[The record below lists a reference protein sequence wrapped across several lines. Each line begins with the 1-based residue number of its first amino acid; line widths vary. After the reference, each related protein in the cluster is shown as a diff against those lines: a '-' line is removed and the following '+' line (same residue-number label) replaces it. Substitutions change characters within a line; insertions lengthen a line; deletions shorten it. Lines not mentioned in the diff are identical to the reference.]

1 MASTTNNARIEL
13 ALADLDSQEKP
24 NFSGTA
30 KKYGLVG
37 STLRRR
43 YQGKTM
49 SRAAATSEHRQ
60 NLTFAQEEILISQI
74 NRLTDRGLPPT
85 NQIVKNLAEEILG
98 RSIGKN
104 WAGDFVKR
112 YKGRLTSLYLHNID
126 KDRMNAEYA
135 PMFKQFYDL
144 VINNLIFIEELRFA
158 ALTNSFFK

>member
-1 MASTTNNARIEL
+1 MEL
-13 ALADLDSQEKP
+13 ALADLNRQDKP
-24 NFSGTA
+24 NFLGTA

-49 SRAAATSEHRQ
+49 SRVAANSEYRQ
-60 NLTFAQEEILISQI
+60 NLTFAQEEVLIGQI

-85 NQIVKNLAEEILG
+85 NQMVRNFAEEILN
-98 RSIGKN
+98 RPIGKN

-112 YKGRLTSLYLHNID
+112 YKGRLTSLYLHTID
-126 KDRMNAEYA
+126 KDRINAEYA

-144 VINNLIFIEELRFA
+144 VIDNFILV
-158 ALTNSFFK
+158 KK

>member
-1 MASTTNNARIEL
+1 MASTTNNARMEL
-13 ALADLDSQEKP
+13 ALADLNRQDKP
-24 NFSGTA
+24 NFLGTA

-49 SRAAATSEHRQ
+49 SRVAANSEYRQ
-60 NLTFAQEEILISQI
+60 NLTFAQEEVLIGQI

-85 NQIVKNLAEEILG
+85 NQMVRNFAEEILN
-98 RSIGKN
+98 RPIGKN

-112 YKGRLTSLYLHNID
+112 YKGRLTSLYLHTID
-126 KDRMNAEYA
+126 KDRINAEYA

-144 VINNLIFIEELRFA
+144 VIDNFIFV
-158 ALTNSFFK
+158 KK

>member
-1 MASTTNNARIEL
+1 MASTTNNARMEL
-13 ALADLDSQEKP
+13 ALADLNRQDKP
-24 NFSGTA
+24 NFLGTA

-49 SRAAATSEHRQ
+49 SRVAANSEYRQ
-60 NLTFAQEEILISQI
+60 NLTFAQEEVLIGQI

-85 NQIVKNLAEEILG
+85 NQMVRNFAEEILN
-98 RSIGKN
+98 RPIGKN

-112 YKGRLTSLYLHNID
+112 YKGRLTSLYLHTID
-126 KDRMNAEYA
+126 KDRINAEYA

-144 VINNLIFIEELRFA
+144 VIDNFILV
-158 ALTNSFFK
+158 KK

>member
-1 MASTTNNARIEL
+1 MASTTHEARIEL
-13 ALADLDSQEKP
+13 ALADLDRQERP
-24 NFSGTA
+24 NIMGTA
-30 KKYGLVG
+30 KKFNLIE

-43 YQGKTM
+43 FQGKTL

-60 NLTFAQEEILISQI
+60 NLTFAQEEVLIGQI

-85 NQIVKNLAEEILG
+85 NQIVRNFAEEILG
-98 RSIGKN
+98 RSVGKN

-112 YKGRLTSLYLHNID
+112 YKGRLTSLYLHTID

-144 VINNLIFIEELRFA
+144 VINDFIFITYIYLY
-158 ALTNSFFK
+158 

>member
-1 MASTTNNARIEL
+1 MASTTNHARMEL
-13 ALADLDSQEKP
+13 ALADLSRQEKP
-24 NFSGTA
+24 NFLGTA

-49 SRAAATSEHRQ
+49 SRGAANSEYRQ
-60 NLTFAQEEILISQI
+60 NLTFTQEEVLISQI
-74 NRLTDRGLPPT
+74 NRLTDRGLSPT
-85 NQIVKNLAEEILG
+85 NQMVKNLAEEILG

-112 YKGRLTSLYLHNID
+112 YKGRLTSLYLQNID

-144 VINNLIFIEELRFA
+144 VI
-158 ALTNSFFK
+158 